1 LEVKSLAVLHTAFRI
16 AGDTVNRF
24 LNENSREAF
33 QVYKHL
39 PEQAFSLIFK
49 DISNKVYRQFS
60 LTELFP
66 E

>member
-16 AGDTVNRF
+16 AGDAANRF
-24 LNENSREAF
+24 LNENSREVF
-33 QVYKHL
+33 QAYKYL
-39 PEQAFSLIFK
+39 PEQAFSLIFR

-60 LTELFP
+60 FTELFP

>member
-1 LEVKSLAVLHTAFRI
+1 LEVKSVAVLHTTFRI
-16 AGDTVNRF
+16 AGDMANRF

-33 QVYKHL
+33 QAYKHM
-39 PEQAFSLIFK
+39 PEQAFSLIFT

-60 LTELFP
+60 FMELFP